1 MKKRDENKF
10 RFGNEYFGNRFEY
23 QDYRLIEEMK
33 RIIEEIIVWKMKNGM
48 EEINWIEKKIE
59 EFIKIMSLFPSI
71 GFHW

>member
-10 RFGNEYFGNRFEY
+10 QFGNEYFGNRFEY

-48 EEINWIEKKIE
+48 EEINWIEKNWRIY
-59 EFIKIMSLFPSI
+59 
-71 GFHW
+71 